1 MKGEETIRQHL
12 LIVRHLRD
20 SVDNIIQ
27 VIFKVIFI
35 LKNIKLI
42 FLGDFI

>member
-20 SVDNIIQ
+20 PVDNMIQ

-35 LKNIKLI
+35 LKKYQINI
-42 FLGDFI
+42 FR